1 MIQTPAAGRGAV
13 WLGGVLVLLFSLTPL
28 VAWLGPLGFAPLA
41 AVCAG
46 GSDQV
51 STGSTNATRPVQP
64 YRHTG
69 SFQAGGLGIP
79 YEL

>member
-41 AVCAG
+41 AVC
-46 GSDQV
+46 
-51 STGSTNATRPVQP
+51 
-64 YRHTG
+64 
-69 SFQAGGLGIP
+69 GLAAIWP
-79 YEL
+79 LRRFNWRAS